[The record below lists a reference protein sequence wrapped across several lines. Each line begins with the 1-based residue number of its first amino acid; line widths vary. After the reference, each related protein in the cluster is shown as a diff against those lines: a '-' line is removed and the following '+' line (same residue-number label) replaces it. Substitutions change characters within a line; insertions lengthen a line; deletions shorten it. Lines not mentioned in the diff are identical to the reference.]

1 MHVRLHVALELAR
14 LRARMVAQLA
24 LVGLLARVA
33 APVHD
38 EIALELEGLAAELT
52 GLALG
57 RRLRWRCARRHG
69 WQRWR
74 AEERG
79 LGTGLERV
87 QQPVHRVATAWG
99 HGRRRGAVAGQFS
112 QPPGEVHGRRVY
124 GHGVQAHDS
133 VEGTGVLGHEPH
145 LLCTEAV
152 WVQVMA
158 WRWAE
163 ERWRTWQAAL
173 TEARVVPQDG
183 ARHAQQVERI
193 AVPQEIHEW
202 GLRHGLRPERWRDGE
217 PGRERGAGRPR
228 LQVDSEAMRVLC
240 VLQQEPG
247 AVEGLLACCA
257 NVAGRL
263 IFTWG
268 NIKKKGRA

>member
-1 MHVRLHVALELAR
+1 
-14 LRARMVAQLA
+14 MVAQLA

-38 EIALELEGLAAELT
+38 EIALEFEGLAAELT
-52 GLALG
+52 RLALG
-57 RRLRWRCARRHG
+57 GRLWRRRARGHG

-74 AEERG
+74 AEKRG
-79 LGTGLERV
+79 LGAGLERV

-99 HGRRRGAVAGQFS
+99 HRWRRGAVASQFS
-112 QPPGEVHGRRVY
+112 QPPREVHGGRVY

-163 ERWRTWQAAL
+163 ERRRTWQAAL
-173 TEARVVPQDG
+173 AEAGVVPQNG
-183 ARHAQQVERI
+183 ACHAQQVEGV
-193 AVPQEIHEW
+193 AVPKKIHEW
-202 GLRHGLRPERWRDGE
+202 GLRYGLRSERRRDGE
-217 PGRERGAGRPR
+217 PGRERAAGRPG
-228 LQVDSEAMRVLC
+228 LQVDAEAVRVLRM
-240 VLQQEPG
+240 LQQKPG

-268 NIKKKGRA
+268 NTKEKSRA